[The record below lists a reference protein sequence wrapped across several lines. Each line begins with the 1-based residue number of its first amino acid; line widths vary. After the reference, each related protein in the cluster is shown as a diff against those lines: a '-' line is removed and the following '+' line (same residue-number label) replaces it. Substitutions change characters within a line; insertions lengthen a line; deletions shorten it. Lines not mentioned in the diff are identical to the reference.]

1 MLAATSPLRNRDFRH
16 VWIAGLISDTGDW
29 MLLVTLP
36 VLVYQLT
43 GSASGTSV
51 AFLVELAP
59 AVLVAPAAGK
69 LADRA
74 DRRKMLIIVSLIQ
87 AAALSPLLAGAH
99 LVLVYLVIAAQA
111 GLAAA
116 FDPVKNAL
124 LPTLV
129 ERDQLVPA
137 NSLTGL
143 NQNLGRLLGGS
154 LGGLLLATGHL
165 GFVAVA
171 DAASFL
177 LAVLFIAG
185 VRAPAPVVPVPEA
198 AADRAR
204 VSARRPVRAALAVVA
219 LTAVAQ
225 GLFIVLFVI
234 FVARSLHGGAAENG
248 LLRAVQAIGAIGG
261 GLLLA
266 RARRI
271 SPGRLTASACLVF
284 GALALLTW
292 NLPGLTTFEPVYVA
306 LFVAVGA
313 PAIAMTSG
321 LISTLQH
328 ATADGE
334 RGRVFAAFGLA
345 SAAGQA
351 LGILAAGVLGDR
363 LGVVLLLNVQAALYL
378 AGGLVAL
385 GRLTDH
391 SRPQPRRR
399 HPGGQPAGTRKP
411 GRVSGPEVT
420 GPGIAHQMRRVTPE
434 PKTARN

>member
-16 VWIAGLISDTGDW
+16 LWIAGLISDAGDW
-29 MLLVTLP
+29 MLMVTLP

-43 GSASGTSV
+43 GSTSGTSI
-51 AFLVELAP
+51 AFLAELAP
-59 AVLVAPAAGK
+59 AVLIAPAAGK

-74 DRRKMLIIVSLIQ
+74 DRRKMLITVSLIQ
-87 AAALSPLLAGAH
+87 AAALSPLLAGTH

-116 FDPVKNAL
+116 FDPAKNAL

-129 ERDQLVPA
+129 GRDQLVPA

-177 LAVLFIAG
+177 LAVLLIAG
-185 VRAPAPVVPVPEA
+185 VRTPAPVVPAPEA

-204 VSARRPVRAALAVVA
+204 VSARRPVRAGLAVVA

-225 GLFIVLFVI
+225 GLFIVLSVI

-284 GALALLTW
+284 GAFALLTW

-306 LFVAVGA
+306 LFIAVGA

-345 SAAGQA
+345 STAGQA

-385 GRLTDH
+385 GWLTEH

-399 HPGGQPAGTRKP
+399 HPGGRPAGPRKP
-411 GRVSGPEVT
+411 GRASGPQVT
-420 GPGIAHQMRRVTPE
+420 GSGIAHRMRGVIRET
-434 PKTARN
+434 KTARN

>member
-1 MLAATSPLRNRDFRH
+1 MPAATSPLRSRDFRRL
-16 VWIAGLISDTGDW
+16 WIAGLISDTGDW

-43 GSASGTSV
+43 GSASGTSI
-51 AFLVELAP
+51 AFLAELAP
-59 AVLVAPAAGK
+59 AVLIAPAAGK

-74 DRRKMLIIVSLIQ
+74 DRRKMLIVVSLIQ
-87 AAALSPLLAGAH
+87 AAALSPLLAGTH
-99 LVLVYLVIAAQA
+99 LVLVYLVIAGQA

-116 FDPVKNAL
+116 FDPAKNAL

-143 NQNLGRLLGGS
+143 NENLGRLLGGS

-177 LAVLFIAG
+177 LAALLIAG
-185 VRAPAPVVPVPEA
+185 VRTPAPAVPAPEA

-204 VSARRPVRAALAVVA
+204 VSARRPVRAGLAVVA

-248 LLRAVQAIGAIGG
+248 LLRAVQATGAIGG

-345 SAAGQA
+345 STAGQA
-351 LGILAAGVLGDR
+351 LGIAAAGILGDR
-363 LGVVLLLNVQAALYL
+363 LGVVPLLNVQAPLYL
-378 AGGLVAL
+378 VGGLVAL
-385 GRLTDH
+385 SWLTDR
-391 SRPQPRRR
+391 SRAGATLQAGPRARR
-399 HPGGQPAGTRKP
+399 SPGGFAGQRSSVREPHT
-411 GRVSGPEVT
+411 GRQG
-420 GPGIAHQMRRVTPE
+420 
-434 PKTARN
+434 

>member
-1 MLAATSPLRNRDFRH
+1 MLAATSPLRNRDFRRL
-16 VWIAGLISDTGDW
+16 WIAGLVSDTGDW

-43 GSASGTSV
+43 GSTSGTSI

-59 AVLVAPAAGK
+59 AVLIAPVAGK

-74 DRRKMLIIVSLIQ
+74 DRRKMLIIVSLTQ
-87 AAALSPLLAGAH
+87 AAALSPLLAGTH

-116 FDPVKNAL
+116 FDPAKNAL

-129 ERDQLVPA
+129 ERDQLVQA

-177 LAVLFIAG
+177 LAALLIAG
-185 VRAPAPVVPVPEA
+185 VRAPAPVVPAPE

-204 VSARRPVRAALAVVA
+204 VSARRPVRAGLAVVA

-271 SPGRLTASACLVF
+271 SPGRLTASACLLF

-313 PAIAMTSG
+313 PAITMTSG

-345 SAAGQA
+345 STAGQA

-385 GRLTDH
+385 GWLTDH

-399 HPGGQPAGTRKP
+399 HPGGQPGGPPKP
-411 GRVSGPEVT
+411 GRVSRPEVIGSGT
-420 GPGIAHQMRRVTPE
+420 AHRMRGVIPE
-434 PKTARN
+434 PRTARN

>member
-1 MLAATSPLRNRDFRH
+1 MPAATSPLRNRDFRRL
-16 VWIAGLISDTGDW
+16 WIAGLISGTGDW

-43 GSASGTSV
+43 GSASGTSI

-59 AVLVAPAAGK
+59 AVLIAPVAGK
-69 LADRA
+69 LADRV
-74 DRRKMLIIVSLIQ
+74 DRRKMLIAGSLVQ
-87 AAALSPLLAGAH
+87 AAALSPLLAGTH
-99 LVLVYLVIAAQA
+99 LVLVYLVLAAQA

-116 FDPVKNAL
+116 FDLTKNAL

-143 NQNLGRLLGGS
+143 NENLGRLLGGS

-165 GFVAVA
+165 GFVAAA

-177 LAVLFIAG
+177 LAALLIAG
-185 VRAPAPVVPVPEA
+185 VRTPTPVVPAPEA
-198 AADRAR
+198 PADRAR
-204 VSARRPVRAALAVVA
+204 VSARRPVRVALAVVA

-234 FVARSLHGGAAENG
+234 FVARWLHGGAAENG

-271 SPGRLTASACLVF
+271 SPERLTALACLAF

-306 LFVAVGA
+306 LFIVLGA

-351 LGILAAGVLGDR
+351 LGIIVAGILGDR

-385 GRLTDH
+385 GWLIDH
-391 SRPQPRRR
+391 SRP
-399 HPGGQPAGTRKP
+399 PGRAGVILGLARGPAEAGAGQPARGHWLGNRP
-411 GRVSGPEVT
+411 
-420 GPGIAHQMRRVTPE
+420 
-434 PKTARN
+434 

>member
-1 MLAATSPLRNRDFRH
+1 MPAATSPLRNRDFRRL
-16 VWIAGLISDTGDW
+16 WIAGLISGTGDW

-43 GSASGTSV
+43 GSASGTSI

-59 AVLVAPAAGK
+59 AVLIAPVAGK
-69 LADRA
+69 LADRV
-74 DRRKMLIIVSLIQ
+74 DRRKMLIAGSLVQ
-87 AAALSPLLAGAH
+87 AAALSPLLAGTH
-99 LVLVYLVIAAQA
+99 LVLVYLVLAAQA

-116 FDPVKNAL
+116 FDLTKNAL

-143 NQNLGRLLGGS
+143 NENLGRLLGGS

-165 GFVAVA
+165 GFVAAA

-177 LAVLFIAG
+177 LSALLIAG
-185 VRAPAPVVPVPEA
+185 VRTPTPVVPAPEA
-198 AADRAR
+198 PAGRAR
-204 VSARRPVRAALAVVA
+204 VSARRPVRVALAVVA

-234 FVARSLHGGAAENG
+234 FVARWLHGGAAENG

-271 SPGRLTASACLVF
+271 SPERLTALACLAF

-306 LFVAVGA
+306 LFIVLGA

-345 SAAGQA
+345 SAVGQA
-351 LGILAAGVLGDR
+351 LGIIVAGILGDR

-385 GRLTDH
+385 GWLIDH
-391 SRPQPRRR
+391 SRP
-399 HPGGQPAGTRKP
+399 PGCAGVILGPARGPAEAGAGQPARGHWLGNRP
-411 GRVSGPEVT
+411 
-420 GPGIAHQMRRVTPE
+420 
-434 PKTARN
+434 